1 MKEGHTYWL
10 YRAKGDDIVKLYD
23 LSSICTGVN
32 LTQMNPFSTPV
43 AMLCFKVSLMMI
55 MVHFDSIDKSSYI
68 SDGFL

>member
-23 LSSICTGVN
+23 LSSICTGIN

-43 AMLCFKVSLMMI
+43 AMLCFKVS
-55 MVHFDSIDKSSYI
+55 SINR
-68 SDGFL
+68 